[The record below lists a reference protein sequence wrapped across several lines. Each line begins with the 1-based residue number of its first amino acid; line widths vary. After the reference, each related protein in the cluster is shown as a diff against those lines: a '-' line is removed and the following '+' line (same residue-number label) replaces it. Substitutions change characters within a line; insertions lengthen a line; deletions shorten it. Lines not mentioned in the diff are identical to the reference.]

1 MASFTERIVGA
12 AKLDVRV
19 YEEVEADRGATGQA
33 MAVVLLASLSG
44 GIGAVG
50 LGSVGLSGFAF
61 AGIAALIGWGS
72 WAFLTY
78 VIGTRLLPEPGT
90 RADVGELLRTTGF
103 AQAPGILRIV
113 GALAG
118 VGPFILAIVSIWMIV
133 AMVIAVRQALDFTST
148 FRAVGVVLVGWVISV
163 LVTLVL
169 LGVGAGVG

>member
-61 AGIAALIGWGS
+61 AGIAALVGWGS

-103 AQAPGILRIV
+103 AQAPGILRIA

-163 LVTLVL
+163 LITLVL